1 MKIRSYRFLFVYNII
16 SLEEFDFLPY
26 YFAQQKVSQATCS
39 NPEPLV
45 CKPLFTKNFFY
56 NCVVNQSICHGV

>member
-26 YFAQQKVSQATCS
+26 YFAQ
-39 NPEPLV
+39 
-45 CKPLFTKNFFY
+45 
-56 NCVVNQSICHGV
+56 